1 MTNAFYRCIFAMK
14 QIIEIMKT
22 KVIIMVLIIS
32 GLYLLTPMDGR
43 SQELLFRVHSAEIVA
58 EMPALSCFR
67 PTFAGFH
74 FRNDFG
80 MKELM
85 FADIVGIM
93 NIRKNI
99 LFFSVSHY
107 GYVNYGD
114 FKLTVGYGRNFSDR
128 FAMTARIFYLMAHA
142 RGYPARHSLCAD
154 FAFAY
159 RVTPKVL
166 LDAAVYNP
174 FMLRYGFA
182 GQDVIPL
189 KFAMGC
195 TYMPV
200 RKLLLSLTMSKS
212 LPGAWEVV
220 GRFVTHPVTPLL
232 LAMDCSNSYL
242 GVYIGLIY
250 KKFMVSVQ
258 ANWYYRISVSPEI
271 GGWYFHEP
279 SL

>member
-166 LDAAVYNP
+166 LDAAVCGTRCYTFEVRNGVYVYACAKAVALTYDVEIASRCMGGGRTICDP
-174 FMLRYGFA
+174 SSDTATTRYG
-182 GQDVIPL
+182 
-189 KFAMGC
+189 
-195 TYMPV
+195 
-200 RKLLLSLTMSKS
+200 LL
-212 LPGAWEVV
+212 
-220 GRFVTHPVTPLL
+220 
-232 LAMDCSNSYL
+232 
-242 GVYIGLIY
+242 
-250 KKFMVSVQ
+250 Q
-258 ANWYYRISVSPEI
+258 
-271 GGWYFHEP
+271 
-279 SL
+279 